1 MTESPPHPQLTLPS
15 IVDGPRSKRIRG
27 ALEDSAV
34 ATHIHLRCSTCGWR
48 RILRLPRTPVR
59 SDPIE
64 PLLPRVPV
72 RHWVFSPGESAQ
84 SLLATQPRLR
94 TRVARACVAAVFAWL
109 RRAAGRMGLAA
120 PLHCGAV
127 STIHRVG
134 ATLETN
140 VHVHA
145 LVLDGVYTHD
155 PDGTPVFHPTP
166 TPRRRDLQRMLAE
179 LRHRID
185 SLLASA
191 PRSRPGSRRTHV
203 VHRMTAGPRV
213 HPVTPDPRALIQR
226 SGELD
231 VRAGPPIAGDDPL
244 VRARLCRYVAR
255 APFDPL
261 ALSPG
266 SDGRL
271 RYRLH
276 RPFRD
281 GTTHVEFSAHVL
293 AERLEAIATERR
305 RPPIA
310 FHGVVAP
317 AAIGRRTRARQL
329 SLLDEPRSSSR
340 SASPVGALQCVRC
353 QGPLDIVGVEWGA
366 RAA

>member
-1 MTESPPHPQLTLPS
+1 MADPSSPQLTLPS
-15 IVDGPRSKRIRG
+15 IIDGPRSERIRR
-27 ALEDSAV
+27 ALDQGHA
-34 ATHIHLRCSTCGWR
+34 ATRIHLRCSSCDWR
-48 RILRLPRTPVR
+48 RILRLAPIRARP
-59 SDPIE
+59 DPIAA
-64 PLLPRVPV
+64 LLPRVPV

-84 SLLATQPRLR
+84 SALASQPRLR
-94 TRVARACVAAVFAWL
+94 TRVARACVAAVFAWQ
-109 RRAAGRMGLAA
+109 RRAAGRLGLT
-120 PLHCGAV
+120 PPFHCGAV

-155 PDGTPVFHPTP
+155 PDGTAVFHPLP
-166 TPRRRDLQRMLAE
+166 TPRRRDLRRMLAE
-179 LRHRID
+179 LRHRLD
-185 SLLASA
+185 SILASA
-191 PRSRPGSRRTHV
+191 SRSTRGHRPHV

-213 HPVTPDPRALIQR
+213 RPVAPDPRALIQR
-226 SGELD
+226 DGELD
-231 VRAGPPIAGDDPL
+231 VRAGPPVAGDDPL

-255 APFDPL
+255 RPFDPL

-266 SDGRL
+266 NDGRV

-281 GTTHVEFSAHVL
+281 GTTHVEFSAHAL
-293 AERLEAIATERR
+293 AERLEAIAAEHR

-310 FHGVVAP
+310 FHGVIAP

-329 SLLDEPRSSSR
+329 ALLDEPRTSSR
-340 SASPVGALQCVRC
+340 PASVAALRCAHC
-353 QGPLDIVGVEWGA
+353 QGPLDIIGVEWGA